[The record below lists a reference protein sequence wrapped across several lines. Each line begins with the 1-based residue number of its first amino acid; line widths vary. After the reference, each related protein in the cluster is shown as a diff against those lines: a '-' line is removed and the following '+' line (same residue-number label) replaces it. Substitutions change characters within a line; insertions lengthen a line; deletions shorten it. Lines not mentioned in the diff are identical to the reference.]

1 MYVYM
6 YKTSNILEK
15 MVLAGNDTRGK
26 QCELA
31 IEKTFIS
38 KAFYHQKTVC

>member
-1 MYVYM
+1 M
-6 YKTSNILEK
+6 YKTSNIFEK
-15 MVLAGNDTRGK
+15 IILAGNDTRGK

-38 KAFYHQKTVC
+38 KDSYHQKTVC